1 MPRKRKRPL
10 DSRIDYT
17 VILPVFLLILIGI
30 VAIYTATSHDNSS
43 SIVSVIIQQ
52 VVGIVVG
59 CAIAFIVMFFDVER
73 LWKLTP
79 YLYGSGLV
87 LMVLPLFIYSPALVA
102 STGAKNWV
110 SIGSVSLFQP
120 SEFMKIAYILMLAR
134 MGVWFKDEYKEEEP
148 SLKKDGR
155 LILIYL

>member
-79 YLYGSGLV
+79 YGC
-87 LMVLPLFIYSPALVA
+87 P
-102 STGAKNWV
+102 
-110 SIGSVSLFQP
+110 
-120 SEFMKIAYILMLAR
+120 
-134 MGVWFKDEYKEEEP
+134 
-148 SLKKDGR
+148 
-155 LILIYL
+155 